1 MFTKS
6 NYVIKEEFKLLKI
19 TDKYDIIDP
28 ENNEVVAYAKEN
40 ISALIKVL
48 RLLVNKTILPT
59 TIDIKDSKSD
69 TLLFKM
75 KRPVTFLR
83 SKVTIIDHHGNEVGY
98 FRSRIFTIGGRFDV
112 FKNDGS
118 KLAEVK
124 GNWTGWNF
132 TMTDASGKEVGV
144 VTKKWAGIG
153 KELFTTS
160 DTYMISLN
168 DSVKDNTAIAPLLI
182 MAGLA
187 IDVVYKEKK

>member
-6 NYVIKEEFKLLKI
+6 NYLIKEEFKLLKI

-40 ISALIKVL
+40 IPALVKVL
-48 RLLVNKTILPT
+48 RLLVKKTILPT
-59 TIDIKDSKSD
+59 TIEIKDSKSNE
-69 TLLFKM
+69 LLFTM

-83 SKVTIIDHHGNEVGY
+83 SKVNILDNNGNEVGY

-112 FKNDGS
+112 FKNDGN

-168 DSVKDNTAIAPLLI
+168 DSVKENKSITPLLI

-187 IDVVYKEKK
+187 IDVVYKEKN